1 MLKLKSNTYKE
12 LIHKRLDELLPKN
25 ESPVKELFSAAR
37 YSLLGEGKRLR
48 PLIVLATTETLQG
61 DQSAALD
68 PACALEMVHTYSLI
82 HDDLP
87 AMDNDDF
94 RRGKPTLHK
103 VFPEAHAI
111 LAGDFLLNFAFET
124 LSQSPHLSSDQK
136 IGLIQ
141 TLAKAG
147 GAEGM
152 IGGQIMD
159 LEASGK
165 SLTLDEVQR
174 IHLGK
179 TSSLL
184 QAAFIFGGIIAKA
197 SLKEIEILRNF
208 GEKVGLIFQIIDD
221 VLDVTAGE
229 EKHGRSSDK
238 QNKKTTYASLL
249 GVDQALRLANKL
261 HLEALSTLS
270 TLPYDTS
277 LLAEIAEKMIK
288 RKS

>member
-1 MLKLKSNTYKE
+1 MNMLKLDYKE
-12 LIHKRLDELLPKN
+12 LIHKRLDELLPEN
-25 ESPVKELFSAAR
+25 RTPVELFAAAR

-48 PLIVLATTETLQG
+48 PLIVLATTKTLQG

-68 PACALEMVHTYSLI
+68 PACAIEMVHTYSLI

-124 LSQSPHLSSDQK
+124 LSHSPYLSDHQK
-136 IGLIQ
+136 IALIS

-152 IGGQIMD
+152 IGGQVMD

-179 TSSLL
+179 TSALL

-197 SLKEIEILRNF
+197 SLKEIEILRKF

-238 QNKKTTYASLL
+238 QNKKPTYASLL
-249 GVDQALRLANKL
+249 GVDQALKLANKL

-270 TLPYDTS
+270 TLPYDTA
-277 LLAEIAEKMIK
+277 LLGEIAEKMIK